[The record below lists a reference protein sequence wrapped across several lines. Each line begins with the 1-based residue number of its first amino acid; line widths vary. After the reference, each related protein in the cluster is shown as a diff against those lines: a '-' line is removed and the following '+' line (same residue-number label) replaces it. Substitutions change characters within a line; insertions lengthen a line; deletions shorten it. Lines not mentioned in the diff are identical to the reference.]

1 MRGDILGHW
10 DLEWRYT
17 WTQLAEAPSIIE
29 AQKIKI
35 LAKVGLS
42 LWILVVIS
50 LVYSVVWILVVF
62 PLVYLVV
69 WILVVIPLVY
79 SVVWILV
86 VISLVFAA

>member
-42 LWILVVIS
+42 LWILVV
-50 LVYSVVWILVVF
+50 F